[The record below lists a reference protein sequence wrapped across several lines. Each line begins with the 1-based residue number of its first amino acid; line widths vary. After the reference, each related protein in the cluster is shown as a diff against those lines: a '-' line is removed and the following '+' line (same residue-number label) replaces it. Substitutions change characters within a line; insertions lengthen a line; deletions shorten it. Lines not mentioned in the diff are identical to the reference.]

1 MPVAEL
7 ISSLSSTLGSTAPLN
22 HTLSLRELESLLTML
37 ARPRALIEVGLVLA
51 CLALSWLIVYRI
63 GKHVTAAPGHHSV
76 LLGHRVYDGV
86 LFPVIALLLALGAR
100 RLMPLLGEPVAL
112 FRVVIP
118 VLLSL
123 VVIRLVARVLR
134 ATMPD
139 SVGIKLLER
148 SVSWVAWLGS
158 ILWIVGLLPILID
171 ELDDYK
177 LGFLPKNAR
186 GESTTVYDLLVG
198 VLQVGAIMLVVL
210 WLSSAIESRLL
221 RGKSV
226 MDLSMRKIAVNLTRT
241 ALMVVGAM
249 VALNMVGLNL
259 SALSWLG
266 GAVGV
271 GLGFGL
277 QKIAANYVSGFM
289 ILAERSVRIGDM
301 VKVDNFEGRIS
312 DIKTRYTVIR
322 ALNGRE
328 AIVPNESLITTR
340 VENLSLADPQVN
352 VTTVVQVAYGTDVD
366 ALFPQL
372 IAEIQR
378 VPRVLSEPSPSVA
391 LSNFAADGLEL
402 TIGFWISDPHN
413 GQGGVRSDVNLAV
426 LRLLN
431 RLGIDIPFP
440 QRVVRTVA
448 ETPSPAAGPTAAAAT
463 APDATRG

>member
-1 MPVAEL
+1 MG
-7 ISSLSSTLGSTAPLN
+7 TTTPLN

-37 ARPRALIEVGLVLA
+37 ARPQALIEVGLVLA
-51 CLALSWLIVYRI
+51 CLALSWLIVFRI
-63 GKHVTAAPGHHSV
+63 SRHVTTAPGHHSV
-76 LLGHRVYDGV
+76 LLGHRVFDGV

-100 RLMPLLGEPVAL
+100 RVMPLLGEPVAL

-139 SVGIKLLER
+139 SLGIKLLER

-158 ILWIVGLLPILID
+158 ILWIVGVLPILID
-171 ELDDYK
+171 ELDEYK
-177 LGFLPKNAR
+177 PKFLPKGPSGQAT
-186 GESTTVYDLLVG
+186 SAYDLLII
-198 VLQVGAIMLVVL
+198 VLQIGAMMLVVL
-210 WLSSAIESRLL
+210 WLSSIMESRLL

-226 MDLSMRKIAVNLTRT
+226 LDLSMRKIAVNLTRT
-241 ALMVVGAM
+241 ALLLIGAM
-249 VALNMVGLNL
+249 VGLNLLGLNL

-289 ILAERSVRIGDM
+289 ILAERSLRIGDM

-352 VTTVVQVAYGTDVD
+352 VSTVVQVAYGTDVD

-372 IAEIQR
+372 IEEVKR
-378 VPRVLSEPSPSVA
+378 VPRVLSEPSPSVS

-413 GQGGVRSDVNLAV
+413 GQGGVRSEVNLAI

-431 RLGIDIPFP
+431 RLEIDIPFP
-440 QRVVRTVA
+440 QRVVRTVVDAPVA
-448 ETPSPAAGPTAAAAT
+448 EGPVGPV
-463 APDATRG
+463 APTEK

>member
-1 MPVAEL
+1 MF
-7 ISSLSSTLGSTAPLN
+7 SSLSVILGNTTPLN

-37 ARPRALIEVGLVLA
+37 ARPQALIEVGLVLA

-63 GKHVTAAPGHHSV
+63 SRHVTVAPGHHSV
-76 LLGHRVYDGV
+76 LLGHRVFDGV
-86 LFPVIALLLALGAR
+86 LFPVVALLLALGAR
-100 RLMPLLGEPVAL
+100 RVMPLLGEPVAL

-139 SVGIKLLER
+139 SIGIKLLER

-158 ILWIVGLLPILID
+158 ILWIVGVLPILID

-177 LGFLPKNAR
+177 PSFLPKGPNGHAT
-186 GESTTVYDLLVG
+186 SVYDLLIV
-198 VLQVGAIMLVVL
+198 VLQVGAVMLVVL
-210 WLSSAIESRLL
+210 WLSSTVEARLL

-226 MDLSMRKIAVNLTRT
+226 LDLSMRKIAVNLTRT
-241 ALMVVGAM
+241 ALLVIGAM
-249 VALNMVGLNL
+249 VALNTVGLNL

-289 ILAERSVRIGDM
+289 ILAERSLRIGDM

-352 VTTVVQVAYGTDVD
+352 VSTVVQVAYGTDVD

-372 IAEIQR
+372 IEEVKR
-378 VPRVLSEPSPSVA
+378 VPRVLSEPSPSVS

-413 GQGGVRSDVNLAV
+413 GQGGVRSEVNLAI

-431 RLGIDIPFP
+431 RLDIDIPFP
-440 QRVVRTVA
+440 QRVVRTVV
-448 ETPSPAAGPTAAAAT
+448 EVPVPPVTPAS
-463 APDATRG
+463 R

>member
-1 MPVAEL
+1 MGN
-7 ISSLSSTLGSTAPLN
+7 TTPLN
-22 HTLSLRELESLLTML
+22 PTLSLRELESLLAML
-37 ARPRALIEVGLVLA
+37 ARPQALIEVGLVLA

-63 GKHVTAAPGHHSV
+63 SKHVTAAPGHHSV
-76 LLGHRVYDGV
+76 LLGHRIFDGV

-100 RLMPLLGEPVAL
+100 RMMPLLGEPVAL

-158 ILWIVGLLPILID
+158 ILWIVGVLPILMG
-171 ELDDYK
+171 ELDEYK
-177 LGFLPKNAR
+177 LAFLPKNAK
-186 GESTTVYDLLVG
+186 GESTTAYDLLIVT
-198 VLQVGAIMLVVL
+198 LQVGAVMLVVL
-210 WLSSAIESRLL
+210 WLSSVVESRLL

-226 MDLSMRKIAVNLTRT
+226 LDLSMRKIAVNLTRT
-241 ALMVVGAM
+241 ALLVVGAM

-289 ILAERSVRIGDM
+289 ILAERSLRIGDM

-352 VTTVVQVAYGTDVD
+352 VSTVVQVAYGTDVD

-372 IAEIQR
+372 IEEIKR
-378 VPRVLSEPSPSVA
+378 VPRVLSEPAPSVS

-402 TIGFWISDPHN
+402 TIGFWISDPQN
-413 GQGGVRSDVNLAV
+413 GQGGVRSEVNLAI

-431 RLGIDIPFP
+431 RLNIDIPFP
-440 QRVVRTVA
+440 QRVVTMV
-448 ETPSPAAGPTAAAAT
+448 EPTR
-463 APDATRG
+463 P

>member
-1 MPVAEL
+1 MGN
-7 ISSLSSTLGSTAPLN
+7 TTPLN

-37 ARPRALIEVGLVLA
+37 ARPQALIEVGLVLA

-63 GKHVTAAPGHHSV
+63 SRHVTVAPGHHSV
-76 LLGHRVYDGV
+76 LLGHRVFDGV
-86 LFPVIALLLALGAR
+86 LFPVVALLLALGAR
-100 RLMPLLGEPVAL
+100 RVM
-112 FRVVIP
+112 P

-139 SVGIKLLER
+139 SIGIKLLER

-158 ILWIVGLLPILID
+158 ILWIVGVLPILID

-177 LGFLPKNAR
+177 PSFLPKGPNGHAT
-186 GESTTVYDLLVG
+186 SVYDLLIV
-198 VLQVGAIMLVVL
+198 VLQVGAVMLVVL
-210 WLSSAIESRLL
+210 WLSSTVEARLL

-226 MDLSMRKIAVNLTRT
+226 LDLSMRKIAVNLTRT
-241 ALMVVGAM
+241 ALLVIGAM
-249 VALNMVGLNL
+249 VALNTVGLNL

-289 ILAERSVRIGDM
+289 ILAERSLRIGDM

-352 VTTVVQVAYGTDVD
+352 VSTVVQVAYGTDVD

-372 IAEIQR
+372 IEEVKR
-378 VPRVLSEPSPSVA
+378 VPRVLSEPSPSVS

-413 GQGGVRSDVNLAV
+413 GQGGVRSEVNLAI

-431 RLGIDIPFP
+431 RLDIDIPFP
-440 QRVVRTVA
+440 QRVVRTVV
-448 ETPSPAAGPTAAAAT
+448 EVPVPPVTPAS
-463 APDATRG
+463 R

>member
-1 MPVAEL
+1 MSV
-7 ISSLSSTLGSTAPLN
+7 ILGNTTPLN
-22 HTLSLRELESLLTML
+22 PTLSLRELESLLAML
-37 ARPRALIEVGLVLA
+37 ARPQALIEVGLVLA

-63 GKHVTAAPGHHSV
+63 SKHVTAAPGHHSV
-76 LLGHRVYDGV
+76 LLGHRIFDGV

-100 RLMPLLGEPVAL
+100 RMMPLLGEPVAL

-139 SVGIKLLER
+139 SIGIKLLER

-158 ILWIVGLLPILID
+158 ILWIVGVLPILMG
-171 ELDDYK
+171 ELDEYK
-177 LGFLPKNAR
+177 LAFLPKNAK
-186 GESTTVYDLLVG
+186 GESTTAYDLLIVT
-198 VLQVGAIMLVVL
+198 LQVGAVMLVVL
-210 WLSSAIESRLL
+210 WLSSVVESRLL

-226 MDLSMRKIAVNLTRT
+226 LDLSMRKIAVNLTRT
-241 ALMVVGAM
+241 ALLVIGAM
-249 VALNMVGLNL
+249 VALNTVGLNL

-289 ILAERSVRIGDM
+289 ILAERSLRIGDM

-352 VTTVVQVAYGTDVD
+352 VSTVVQVAYGTDVD

-372 IAEIQR
+372 IEEIKR
-378 VPRVLSEPSPSVA
+378 VPRVLSEPAPSVS

-413 GQGGVRSDVNLAV
+413 GQGGVRSEVNLAI

-431 RLGIDIPFP
+431 RLEIDIPFP
-440 QRVVRTVA
+440 QRVVTMVEQPR
-448 ETPSPAAGPTAAAAT
+448 P
-463 APDATRG
+463 

>member
-1 MPVAEL
+1 M
-7 ISSLSSTLGSTAPLN
+7 ISSLNATLGTTASLN
-22 HTLSLRELESLLTML
+22 HTLSLRELESLLTAL
-37 ARPRALIEVGLVLA
+37 ARPQALIEVGLVLA

-63 GKHVTAAPGHHSV
+63 SKHVTAAPGHHSV
-76 LLGHRVYDGV
+76 LLGHRVFDGV

-100 RLMPLLGEPVAL
+100 RVMPLLGEPVAL

-139 SVGIKLLER
+139 SLGIKLLER
-148 SVSWVAWLGS
+148 SVSWIAWLGS
-158 ILWIVGLLPILID
+158 ILWIVGVLPILIE
-171 ELDDYK
+171 ELQDAD
-177 LGFLPKNAR
+177 LTFLPKNGKAYI
-186 GESTTVYDLLVG
+186 TVYDVLLG
-198 VLQVGAIMLVVL
+198 VLQVGAVLLVVL
-210 WLSSAIESRLL
+210 WLSSVIESRLL

-226 MDLSMRKIAVNLTRT
+226 LDLSMRKIAVNLTRT
-241 ALMVVGAM
+241 ALLVIGAM
-249 VALNMVGLNL
+249 VALNTLGLNL

-289 ILAERSVRIGDM
+289 ILAERSLRIGDM

-352 VTTVVQVAYGTDVD
+352 VSTVVQVAYGTDVD

-372 IAEIQR
+372 IDEIKR
-378 VPRVLSEPSPSVA
+378 VPRVLSEPSPSVS

-413 GQGGVRSDVNLAV
+413 GQGGVRSEVNLAI

-431 RLGIDIPFP
+431 RLEIDIPFP
-440 QRVVRTVA
+440 QRVVRTVVEGA
-448 ETPSPAAGPTAAAAT
+448 VAPVPPGADKLVPGSAPAA
-463 APDATRG
+463 

>member
-1 MPVAEL
+1 
-7 ISSLSSTLGSTAPLN
+7 LGNTTPLN
-22 HTLSLRELESLLTML
+22 PTLSLRELESLLAML
-37 ARPRALIEVGLVLA
+37 ARPQALIEVGLVLA

-63 GKHVTAAPGHHSV
+63 SKHVTAAPGHHSV
-76 LLGHRVYDGV
+76 LLGHRIFDGV

-100 RLMPLLGEPVAL
+100 RMMPLLGEPVAL

-139 SVGIKLLER
+139 SIGIKLLER

-158 ILWIVGLLPILID
+158 ILWIVGVLPILMG
-171 ELDDYK
+171 ELDEYK
-177 LGFLPKNAR
+177 LAFLPKNAK
-186 GESTTVYDLLVG
+186 GESTTAYDLLIVT
-198 VLQVGAIMLVVL
+198 LQVGAVMLVVL
-210 WLSSAIESRLL
+210 WLSSVVESRLL

-226 MDLSMRKIAVNLTRT
+226 LDLSMRKIAVNLTRT
-241 ALMVVGAM
+241 ALLVIGAM
-249 VALNMVGLNL
+249 VALNTVGLNL

-289 ILAERSVRIGDM
+289 ILAERSLRIGDM

-352 VTTVVQVAYGTDVD
+352 VSTVVQVAYGTDVD

-372 IAEIQR
+372 IEEIKR
-378 VPRVLSEPSPSVA
+378 VPRVLSEPAPSVS

-413 GQGGVRSDVNLAV
+413 GQGGVRSEVNLAI

-431 RLGIDIPFP
+431 RLEIDIPFP
-440 QRVVRTVA
+440 QRVVTMVEQPR
-448 ETPSPAAGPTAAAAT
+448 P
-463 APDATRG
+463 

>member
-1 MPVAEL
+1 
-7 ISSLSSTLGSTAPLN
+7 LGTTTPLN

-37 ARPRALIEVGLVLA
+37 ARPQALIEVGLVLA
-51 CLALSWLIVYRI
+51 CLALSWLIVHRI
-63 GKHVTAAPGHHSV
+63 GKHVRPAPGHHSV
-76 LLGHRVYDGV
+76 LMGHRVFDGV

-139 SVGIKLLER
+139 SLGIKLLER

-158 ILWIVGLLPILID
+158 ILWIVGVLPIIID
-171 ELDDYK
+171 ELDDYQ
-177 LGFLPKNAR
+177 LTFLPKN
-186 GESTTVYDLLVG
+186 GNHYTTVYDLLVG
-198 VLQVGAIMLVVL
+198 VLQVGAVMLVVL

-221 RGKSV
+221 RGKAV

-241 ALMVVGAM
+241 ALLVIGAM

-289 ILAERSVRIGDM
+289 ILAERSLRIGDM

-340 VENLSLADPQVN
+340 VENLSLADPQVI

-372 IAEIQR
+372 IEEIKR
-378 VPRVLSEPSPSVA
+378 VPRVLSEPAPSVS

-402 TIGFWISDPHN
+402 TVGFWISDPHN
-413 GQGGVRSDVNLAV
+413 GQGGVRSDVNLAI

-431 RLGIDIPFP
+431 RLEIDIPFP
-440 QRVVRTVA
+440 QRVLRTAGDAALPVA
-448 ETPSPAAGPTAAAAT
+448 VMSTDSPRHQTGA
-463 APDATRG
+463 

>member
-1 MPVAEL
+1 MGTT
-7 ISSLSSTLGSTAPLN
+7 SSLN

-37 ARPRALIEVGLVLA
+37 ARPQALIEFGLVLA

-63 GKHVTAAPGHHSV
+63 SKHVTAAPGHHSV
-76 LLGHRVYDGV
+76 LLGHRVFDGV

-100 RLMPLLGEPVAL
+100 RVMPLLGEPVAL

-148 SVSWVAWLGS
+148 SVSWIAWLGS
-158 ILWIVGLLPILID
+158 ILWIIGVLPILID
-171 ELDDYK
+171 ELQDAD
-177 LGFLPKNAR
+177 LTFLPKNGKAYI
-186 GESTTVYDLLVG
+186 TVYDVLLG
-198 VLQVGAIMLVVL
+198 VLQVGAVLLVVL
-210 WLSSAIESRLL
+210 WLSSVIESRLL

-226 MDLSMRKIAVNLTRT
+226 LDLSMRKIAVNLTRT
-241 ALMVVGAM
+241 ALLVVGTM
-249 VALNMVGLNL
+249 VALNTVGLNL

-289 ILAERSVRIGDM
+289 ILAERSLRIGDM

-352 VTTVVQVAYGTDVD
+352 VSTVVQVAYGTDVD

-372 IAEIQR
+372 IEEVKR

-413 GQGGVRSDVNLAV
+413 GQGGVRSDVNLAI

-431 RLGIDIPFP
+431 RLEIDIPFP
-440 QRVVRTVA
+440 QRVLRTVVEGPVAPVVPA
-448 ETPSPAAGPTAAAAT
+448 EK
-463 APDATRG
+463 

>member
-1 MPVAEL
+1 MGN
-7 ISSLSSTLGSTAPLN
+7 TTPLN

-37 ARPRALIEVGLVLA
+37 ARPQALIEVGLVLA

-63 GKHVTAAPGHHSV
+63 SKHVTAAPGHHSV
-76 LLGHRVYDGV
+76 LLGHRVFDGV
-86 LFPVIALLLALGAR
+86 LFPVIALMLALGAR
-100 RLMPLLGEPVAL
+100 RVMPLLGEPVAL

-158 ILWIVGLLPILID
+158 ILWIVGVLPILMD

-177 LGFLPKNAR
+177 LAYLPKNAH
-186 GESTTVYDLLVG
+186 GQATSAYDLLVV
-198 VLQVGAIMLVVL
+198 VLQVGAVMLVVL
-210 WLSSAIESRLL
+210 WLSSAVESRLL

-226 MDLSMRKIAVNLTRT
+226 LDLSMRKIAVNLTRT
-241 ALMVVGAM
+241 ALLVIGAM
-249 VALNMVGLNL
+249 VALNTVGLNL

-289 ILAERSVRIGDM
+289 ILAERSLRIGDM

-340 VENLSLADPQVN
+340 VENLSLADPQVI

-372 IAEIQR
+372 IEEVKR
-378 VPRVLSEPSPSVA
+378 VPRVLSEPGPSVS

-402 TIGFWISDPHN
+402 TIAFWISDPHN
-413 GQGGVRSDVNLAV
+413 GQGGVRSEVNLAI

-431 RLGIDIPFP
+431 RLNIDIPFP
-440 QRVVRTVA
+440 QRVVRMVA
-448 ETPSPAAGPTAAAAT
+448 EAPAGPVG
-463 APDATRG
+463 PVIPEGQ

>member
-1 MPVAEL
+1 MSV
-7 ISSLSSTLGSTAPLN
+7 ILGTTTPLN
-22 HTLSLRELESLLTML
+22 HTLSLRELESLLIML
-37 ARPRALIEVGLVLA
+37 ARPQALIEVGLVLA
-51 CLALSWLIVYRI
+51 CLALSWLIVFRI
-63 GKHVTAAPGHHSV
+63 SRHVTTAPGHHSV
-76 LLGHRVYDGV
+76 LLGHRVFDGV

-100 RLMPLLGEPVAL
+100 RVMPLLGEPVAL

-139 SVGIKLLER
+139 SLGIKLLER

-158 ILWIVGLLPILID
+158 ILWIVGVLPILID

-177 LGFLPKNAR
+177 PKFLPKGPSGQAT
-186 GESTTVYDLLVG
+186 SAYDLLII
-198 VLQVGAIMLVVL
+198 VLQIGAMMLVVL
-210 WLSSAIESRLL
+210 WLSSIMESRLL

-226 MDLSMRKIAVNLTRT
+226 LDLSMRKIAVNLTRT
-241 ALMVVGAM
+241 ALLLIGAM
-249 VALNMVGLNL
+249 VGLNLLGLNL

-289 ILAERSVRIGDM
+289 ILAERSLRIGDM

-352 VTTVVQVAYGTDVD
+352 VSTVVQVAYGTDVD

-372 IAEIQR
+372 IEEVKR
-378 VPRVLSEPSPSVA
+378 VPRVLSEPSPSVS

-413 GQGGVRSDVNLAV
+413 GQGGVRSEVNLAI

-431 RLGIDIPFP
+431 RLEIDIPFP
-440 QRVVRTVA
+440 QRVVRTVVEAPVA
-448 ETPSPAAGPTAAAAT
+448 EGPVGPV
-463 APDATRG
+463 APTEK

>member
-1 MPVAEL
+1 MGN
-7 ISSLSSTLGSTAPLN
+7 TTPLN
-22 HTLSLRELESLLTML
+22 PTLSLRELESLLAML
-37 ARPRALIEVGLVLA
+37 ARPQALIEVGLVLA

-63 GKHVTAAPGHHSV
+63 SKHVTAAPGHHSV
-76 LLGHRVYDGV
+76 LLGHRIFDGV

-100 RLMPLLGEPVAL
+100 RMMPLLGEPVAL

-139 SVGIKLLER
+139 SIGIKLLER

-158 ILWIVGLLPILID
+158 ILWIVGVLPILMG
-171 ELDDYK
+171 ELDEYK
-177 LGFLPKNAR
+177 LAFLPKNAK
-186 GESTTVYDLLVG
+186 GESTTAYDLLIVT
-198 VLQVGAIMLVVL
+198 LQVGAVMLVVL
-210 WLSSAIESRLL
+210 WLSSVVESRLL

-226 MDLSMRKIAVNLTRT
+226 LDLSMRKIAVNLTRT
-241 ALMVVGAM
+241 ALLVIGAM
-249 VALNMVGLNL
+249 VALNTVGLNL

-289 ILAERSVRIGDM
+289 ILAERSLRIGDM

-352 VTTVVQVAYGTDVD
+352 VSTVVQVAYGTDVD

-372 IAEIQR
+372 IEEIKR
-378 VPRVLSEPSPSVA
+378 VPRVLSEPAPSVS

-413 GQGGVRSDVNLAV
+413 GQGGVRSEVNLAI

-431 RLGIDIPFP
+431 RLEIDIPFP
-440 QRVVRTVA
+440 QRVVTMVEQPR
-448 ETPSPAAGPTAAAAT
+448 P
-463 APDATRG
+463 

>member
-1 MPVAEL
+1 
-7 ISSLSSTLGSTAPLN
+7 
-22 HTLSLRELESLLTML
+22 ML
-37 ARPRALIEVGLVLA
+37 ARPQALIEFGLVLA

-63 GKHVTAAPGHHSV
+63 SKHVTAAPGHHSV
-76 LLGHRVYDGV
+76 LLGHRVFDGV

-100 RLMPLLGEPVAL
+100 RVMPLLGEPVAL

-148 SVSWVAWLGS
+148 SVSWIAWLGS
-158 ILWIVGLLPILID
+158 ILWIIGVLPILID
-171 ELDDYK
+171 ELQDAD
-177 LGFLPKNAR
+177 LTFLPKNGKAYI
-186 GESTTVYDLLVG
+186 TVYDVLLG
-198 VLQVGAIMLVVL
+198 VLQVGAVLLVVL
-210 WLSSAIESRLL
+210 WLSSVIESRLL

-226 MDLSMRKIAVNLTRT
+226 LDLSMRKIAVNLTRT
-241 ALMVVGAM
+241 ALLVVGTM
-249 VALNMVGLNL
+249 VALNTVGLNL

-289 ILAERSVRIGDM
+289 ILAERSLRIGDM

-352 VTTVVQVAYGTDVD
+352 VSTVVQVAYGTDVD

-372 IAEIQR
+372 IEEVKR

-413 GQGGVRSDVNLAV
+413 GQGGVRSDVNLAI

-431 RLGIDIPFP
+431 RLEIDIPFP
-440 QRVVRTVA
+440 QRVLRTVVEGPVAPVVPA
-448 ETPSPAAGPTAAAAT
+448 EK
-463 APDATRG
+463 

>member
-1 MPVAEL
+1 MG
-7 ISSLSSTLGSTAPLN
+7 TTTPLN

-37 ARPRALIEVGLVLA
+37 ARPQALIEVGLALA

-63 GKHVTAAPGHHSV
+63 SKHVTTAPGHHSV
-76 LLGHRVYDGV
+76 LLGHRVFDGV
-86 LFPVIALLLALGAR
+86 LFPVTALMLAFGAR
-100 RLMPLLGEPVAL
+100 RLMPLIGEPVAL

-134 ATMPD
+134 ATMPN
-139 SVGIKLLER
+139 SIGIKLLER
-148 SVSWVAWLGS
+148 SVSWIAWLGS
-158 ILWIVGLLPILID
+158 ILWIVGVLPIVID
-171 ELDDYK
+171 ELDSYK
-177 LGFLPKNAR
+177 LSFLPKNAR
-186 GESTTVYDLLVG
+186 GEATTVYDLMIG
-198 VLQVGAIMLVVL
+198 VFQVGAIMLVVL
-210 WLSSAIESRLL
+210 WLSSVVESRLL

-241 ALMVVGAM
+241 ALLVVGAM
-249 VALNMVGLNL
+249 VALNVVGLNL

-289 ILAERSVRIGDM
+289 ILAERSLRIGDM

-340 VENLSLADPQVN
+340 VENLSLADPQVI
-352 VTTVVQVAYGTDVD
+352 VTTVVQVAYGTDLD

-372 IAEIQR
+372 VDEVKK
-378 VPRVLSEPSPSVA
+378 VPRVLSEPGPSVS

-402 TIGFWISDPHN
+402 TIAFWISDPHN
-413 GQGGVRSDVNLAV
+413 GQGGVRSEVNLAI

-431 RLGIDIPFP
+431 RLEIDIPFP

-448 ETPSPAAGPTAAAAT
+448 QAPQEPAAPVPP
-463 APDATRG
+463 APGSTPAV